1 MKVQIYRKF
10 GRIFLKINL
19 FYFFLLLYISCPGER
34 DFISKPLNISII
46 RINPR
51 NFRLY
56 YFLFHINLSYF
67 VLNLFFNI
75 VKL

>member
-1 MKVQIYRKF
+1 MKAQIYRKF

-19 FYFFLLLYISCPGER
+19 FYFFLLLYISYPGER
-34 DFISKPLNISII
+34 DFISKLLNISII
-46 RINPR
+46 RISLR

>member
-1 MKVQIYRKF
+1 MKAQIYRKF

-34 DFISKPLNISII
+34 DFIGKPLNISMI
-46 RINPR
+46 RINLR